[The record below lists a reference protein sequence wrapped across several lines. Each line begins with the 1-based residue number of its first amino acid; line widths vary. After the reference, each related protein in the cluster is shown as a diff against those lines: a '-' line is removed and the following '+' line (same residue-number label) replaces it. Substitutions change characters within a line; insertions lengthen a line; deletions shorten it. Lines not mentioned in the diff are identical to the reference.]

1 MSFTVVWKPQAE
13 RNLADLWIQAADRAA
28 LTQGVDSLELRLRAN
43 PGQVG
48 ESRVDFKSRISL
60 EPPLGIAF
68 RIHEQDR
75 IVEVL
80 RVWAI

>member
-1 MSFTVVWKPQAE
+1 V
-13 RNLADLWIQAADRAA
+13 
-28 LTQGVDSLELRLRAN
+28 VDSIELRLLAD
-43 PGQVG
+43 PAQVG
-48 ESRVDFKSRISL
+48 ESRADFKSRIVL
-60 EPPLGIAF
+60 ESPLGIAF